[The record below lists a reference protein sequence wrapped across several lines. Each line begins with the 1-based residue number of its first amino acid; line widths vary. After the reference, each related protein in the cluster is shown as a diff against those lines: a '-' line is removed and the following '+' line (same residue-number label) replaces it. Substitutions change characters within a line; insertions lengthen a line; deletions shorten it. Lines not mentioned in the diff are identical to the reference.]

1 MHAPFSPLPPFP
13 QDDGTLEGIVEVEGD
28 RLTDGSTEGNELTE
42 GANERLGLLEGAELA
57 VGEELLVDLHDPFP
71 TFFACFPLPCFP
83 FPVQEG
89 TGDGIPDSVSVGISL
104 GRSELLIDRRD
115 GAMLG

>member
-1 MHAPFSPLPPFP
+1 M
-13 QDDGTLEGIVEVEGD
+13 EGN
-28 RLTDGSTEGNELTE
+28 RLIDGSTEGNELTE

-71 TFFACFPLPCFP
+71 AFFACFPLPCFP

-89 TGDGIPDSVSVGISL
+89 TGDGIPDSVSVGVSL